1 MTSSAQL
8 LDRALLSS
16 GGSRAE
22 VFLFHTPA
30 LRGLLK
36 RCADI
41 PSSSHVHAG
50 IMHVPCE
57 TARLCRHSS
66 HAMASSE
73 STSGSL
79 AEPACLSW
87 SCTFPCALSR
97 VLPPRVSEVV
107 GVAHIKAYAFDDSV
121 LLSGANLSN
130 TYFSMRQDRYYVFRD
145 APLLAQHIRSLVQA
159 SCARKPLL

>member
-1 MTSSAQL
+1 MRWHLQKAHPEAWPNL
-8 LDRALLSS
+8 
-16 GGSRAE
+16 
-22 VFLFHTPA
+22 
-30 LRGLLK
+30 
-36 RCADI
+36 
-41 PSSSHVHAG
+41 HACPG
-50 IMHVPCE
+50 AV
-57 TARLCRHSS
+57 L
-66 HAMASSE
+66 
-73 STSGSL
+73 
-79 AEPACLSW
+79 
-87 SCTFPCALSR
+87 FPCALSR